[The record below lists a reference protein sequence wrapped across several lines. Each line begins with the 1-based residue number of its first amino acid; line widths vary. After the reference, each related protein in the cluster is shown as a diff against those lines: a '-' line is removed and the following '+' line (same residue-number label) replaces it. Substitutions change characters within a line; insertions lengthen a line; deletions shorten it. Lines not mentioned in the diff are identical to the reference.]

1 MIIDHCSLICRI
13 SRHGIGL
20 LDPGARRVGDSHR
33 LTDAA
38 GSRDPRTGEDTVALS
53 FGEGVA
59 VDPLDRLGT
68 RFVRVLAA
76 ATCGYDRNQHG
87 HEPLHILAPYLCALT
102 TLRPPPTLS
111 TSQPK
116 HSRLAITF

>member
-38 GSRDPRTGEDTVALS
+38 GSRDPRTGEDTVALA
-53 FGEGVA
+53 FGEGVP
-59 VDPLDRLGT
+59 VDPIDRLAT
-68 RFVRVLAA
+68 RFVQVLAA
-76 ATCGYDRNQHG
+76 ATCAYDPTQPG
-87 HEPLHILAPYLCALT
+87 HEHLHILPPYVCVLT
-102 TLRPPPTLS
+102 
-111 TSQPK
+111 
-116 HSRLAITF
+116 